1 MKQHWKILLWMIAG
15 VIVGGV
21 LQFVLEARP
30 ESGLRVED
38 GSGGAKI
45 TAKRGLANKS
55 KLAVGDIV
63 LAVTVD
69 QGRGDREKRLEVSDA
84 ESFGGAIGQAQV
96 GDVVW
101 VQVRRGEKVSAHPLS
116 LDMAEDS
123 PRKTWLAPFDFLA
136 QIFPA
141 AAQDADRAA
150 RADVDHRR
158 RGGGGGRRQSAAHGP
173 QDVHLLRLHELSGD
187 LCWPVHGQPDSAGQG
202 AELGLPPSTGF
213 SDVQSE
219 NFIEILLRMVPE
231 NLFSALTSNGAMLQ
245 IIFFGLVFGVALT
258 KTPDPHRTRVQGF
271 FESAF
276 EVMMQLAGMV
286 LKLIPY
292 GVFCLLVRVVGETGF
307 GLFAPLAWYFV
318 TILSAL
324 AIHALIVLPI
334 GLLLIA
340 RINPLQWAK
349 VMGPALLTAFSASS
363 SSMTLPVSMECVEK
377 RGGVSNKTSS
387 FVLPL
392 GATINMDGTALYEC
406 AGVIFLAQFYQSVGG
421 FELTFAGQ
429 AQVVIL
435 ALLASIGA
443 AGIPSAGLVMM
454 LTILSALGLPL
465 EGAALLLAVDRP
477 LDMCRTAV
485 NVWSDSIGTAIV
497 AHSEGE
503 KLVGSRDAGGGGG

>member
-136 QIFPA
+136 QIFLQLLKMLIVPLVLTSIIA
-141 AAQDADRAA
+141 GVAGVGAGGNL
-150 RADVDHRR
+150 RR
-158 RGGGGGRRQSAAHGP
+158 MGLKTFTYYVCTSFLAIF
-173 QDVHLLRLHELSGD
+173 
-187 LCWPVHGQPDSAGQG
+187 AGQFMVNLIQPGKG

-421 FELTFAGQ
+421 LRADLRRAG
-429 AQVVIL
+429 AGRHP
-435 ALLASIGA
+435 GA
-443 AGIPSAGLVMM
+443 AGIDRCGRHSVGRPRDDADH
-454 LTILSALGLPL
+454 PL
-465 EGAALLLAVDRP
+465 RARAAARGRGAAARGRSAARHVSHGRQ
-477 LDMCRTAV
+477 R
-485 NVWSDSIGTAIV
+485 
-497 AHSEGE
+497 
-503 KLVGSRDAGGGGG
+503 LVGQHRHGDRGAFGGGEARGES